1 MCDSL
6 IFPPNVQSVENGLAK
21 SKENND
27 PYVLAVGE
35 GPDNVESMVVV
46 CKKKVITEELGRSP
60 FVGLIVLIAVHYVCK
75 WEFNSGVKE
84 VLEFI
89 QEKLLQDPLP
99 NLYRG
104 IPCFEVEIEKEE
116 LDDLDA
122 TQLPVPECEVFVI
135 D

>member
-1 MCDSL
+1 
-6 IFPPNVQSVENGLAK
+6 
-21 SKENND
+21 
-27 PYVLAVGE
+27 
-35 GPDNVESMVVV
+35 MVIV

-60 FVGLIVLIAVHYVCK
+60 FVGLLVLIAVHYVYK

-84 VLEFI
+84 VLEFV

-99 NLYRG
+99 RQKQSIAYTNLYRVVS
-104 IPCFEVEIEKEE
+104 CFEIEIEKEVV
-116 LDDLDA
+116 DDHDLDA